1 MKWTDI
7 HETSPAG
14 GRRHG
19 ARLSWLAAAV
29 LLATAASA
37 RAQAPDPAKGTLEVY
52 GFGQGDA
59 IADFN
64 QVNPAWADTLR
75 PSRLP
80 SYPNEFGNDG
90 RFSVSAKQSRL
101 GVRGELPTA
110 NGPVKGQFEFDMF
123 GTGSDAGLTT
133 IRLRHAWGQWGKVGA
148 GQTNTQFMDIDA
160 FPNVIDYWGPNG
172 MAFIRLPQVFY
183 EFFNRE
189 GGSHARIAIEN
200 PGASGDAGAVA
211 DRIELQ
217 NIKPRFPMPDITGH
231 YRMGGLRSGYLQ
243 FGGVIGKIAYDDL
256 IANDRFDLNG
266 DVWRWGVAISAGL
279 KFTGHDLLHLQFI
292 DGAGIENYF
301 NDAPIDVGAKSN
313 SGNAVTPVVGE
324 ALRDIALLIYLD
336 HNWNDR
342 TSTTIGYSRVDI
354 HNSNLQA
361 PSAYKNGQYATGNL
375 LFTPVKNVMMGGE
388 LQWGRRE
395 NFSDGFGVNDL
406 RLQFSFKYSFGYK
419 IGG

>member
-1 MKWTDI
+1 V
-7 HETSPAG
+7 AR
-14 GRRHG
+14 GRRPG
-19 ARLSWLAAAV
+19 ARALALAGALLLVTAGAV
-29 LLATAASA
+29 
-37 RAQAPDPAKGTLEVY
+37 RAQDPANGSLEIY

-75 PSRLP
+75 PSKLP
-80 SYPNEFGNDG
+80 SFPNEFGNDG

-101 GVRGELPTA
+101 GVRGEIPTA
-110 NGPVKGQFEFDMF
+110 NGPVKGQFEFDMY
-123 GTGSDAGLTT
+123 GTGPDAGQTT
-133 IRLRHAWGQWGKVGA
+133 IRLRHAWGQWGKVGG

-183 EFFNRE
+183 EFFND
-189 GGSHARIAIEN
+189 GSSHGRIAIED

-217 NIKPRFPMPDITGH
+217 NVKPRFPLPDITGH
-231 YRMGGLRSGYLQ
+231 YRMGGKKWGYVQ
-243 FGGVIGKIAYDDL
+243 FGGVIGKISYDDL
-256 IANDRFDLNG
+256 IPNDKFDLNG
-266 DVWRWGVAISAGL
+266 SVTRWGVAISSGL
-279 KFTGHDLLHLQFI
+279 KLTPKDLLHLEFI

-301 NDAPIDVGAKSN
+301 NDAPIDVGVKSN
-313 SGNAVTPVVGE
+313 GGNAVTPVVGE
-324 ALRDIALLIYLD
+324 ALRDIAVLVYLD

-342 TSTTIGYSRVDI
+342 MSTTVGYSRVDI
-354 HNSNLQA
+354 HNSDLQA
-361 PSAYKNGQYATGNL
+361 ANAYKNGQYATGNL

-395 NFSDGFGVNDL
+395 NNSDGFSANDF
-406 RLQFSFKYSFGYK
+406 RIQFSFKYSFGYK
-419 IGG
+419 IGIGG